1 MLSWTKQCSGR
12 RPGAAVGVS
21 RGKLLSPERRRR
33 AVCVLQDRFR
43 GSQRRA
49 AVGGS
54 EPQHLVLALPVTGIN
69 EQKLRRR
76 IQELSRR
83 HVRWG
88 RRLVYRVFRQE
99 GWIVNYKRVQQIRLE
114 EGS

>member
-1 MLSWTKQCSGR
+1 M
-12 RPGAAVGVS
+12 
-21 RGKLLSPERRRR
+21 KLLIPERRRR
-33 AVCVLQDRFR
+33 VVCVLKDRFLV
-43 GSQRRA
+43 SQPRA
-49 AVGGS
+49 CWWWVISATFN
-54 EPQHLVLALPVTGIN
+54 ALPVTGIN

-99 GWIVNYKRVQQIRLE
+99 GWIVNYKRVQQIWL
-114 EGS
+114 